1 MLHGETWK
9 HRDIEAGSR
18 PQTWT
23 KTLINNSVFLLEP
36 SSTSLPGCVLT
47 ATAPWCRQN
56 ERHREAVPVP
66 KGSIQPKYKSNL
78 LVFYIYLLFVWPAWT
93 FNLYLNGIA
102 PAVVLSIEFGR
113 ATGGCKLKRC
123 SLSQKHQCVCP
134 LSCFR
139 ERKRSKVNRTLFR

>member
-1 MLHGETWK
+1 MEK
-9 HRDIEAGSR
+9 HENTG
-18 PQTWT
+18 
-23 KTLINNSVFLLEP
+23 TLRQEVGPKPELKP
-36 SSTSLPGCVLT
+36 SLITLCSF
-47 ATAPWCRQN
+47 WN
-56 ERHREAVPVP
+56 HPVP
-66 KGSIQPKYKSNL
+66 RSQGVCLQPQLPDVAKMNITGRQSLCQRKVIQPKYKSNL
-78 LVFYIYLLFVWPAWT
+78 LVFYIYLLFLWPAWT

-113 ATGGCKLKRC
+113 ATGGCKFKRC